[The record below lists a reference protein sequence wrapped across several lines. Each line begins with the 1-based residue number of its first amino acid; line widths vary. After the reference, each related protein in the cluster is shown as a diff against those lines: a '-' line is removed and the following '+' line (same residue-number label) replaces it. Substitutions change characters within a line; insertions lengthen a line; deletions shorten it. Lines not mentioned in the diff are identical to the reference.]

1 MQIYGRVLGARSTET
16 LLLLTLLALAAFVVM
31 AVLDNIRSRIL
42 VRIGSAID
50 RRLSAMLFSA
60 TVRVRINTE
69 DQVRSQAARDLD
81 SLRQGIAG
89 PLTNTVL
96 DLPWSPIFLA
106 AIAMADFWL
115 GFGATVGAL
124 VLLALALMNRRTTRP
139 LLDAS
144 NRAAMRSYALA
155 ESALRNSEV
164 VYALGME
171 GNLNRRWADERSLML
186 LRQEAASNQS
196 GVFTAII
203 KFIRMAIQ
211 VLIIAV
217 SATLVLDGLVGPG
230 VMFAA
235 MLLVSRAL
243 APIERLV
250 GSWQAFVDAR
260 QAFVR
265 LNSLFLAGAS
275 TANATQLPRLT
286 GRVDFEQVSYAPGQ
300 GGPPILRGINVSIRA
315 GETLGIIGPSGAGKS
330 TFLKL
335 AAGIL
340 TASVGTVRLD
350 GADVKTWDRAHLGR
364 FLGYLPQD
372 VELFAGTVSENI
384 ARFDAEADD
393 AAMFQAA
400 RLANVH
406 DLILRLPAGYDTQL
420 GEGGRHSFRRPEATN
435 SDLPG
440 RFTECRDWCFST
452 SPMLISMETARRRCL
467 KR

>member
-1 MQIYGRVLGARSTET
+1 MLGARSAQT

-96 DLPWSPIFLA
+96 DLPWSAICLA

-124 VLLALALMNRRTTRP
+124 VLLALALMNYRTTRP

-171 GNLNRRWADERSLML
+171 GHVNRRWADERSLML

-230 VMFAA
+230 VSCLRPCSSSRGRWRRSSDWWARGRLSSMRVRPSC
-235 MLLVSRAL
+235 VSTHFSS
-243 APIERLV
+243 P
-250 GSWQAFVDAR
+250 
-260 QAFVR
+260 VR
-265 LNSLFLAGAS
+265 L
-275 TANATQLPRLT
+275 RLT
-286 GRVDFEQVSYAPGQ
+286 RRSC
-300 GGPPILRGINVSIRA
+300 RGSR
-315 GETLGIIGPSGAGKS
+315 
-330 TFLKL
+330 
-335 AAGIL
+335 
-340 TASVGTVRLD
+340 
-350 GADVKTWDRAHLGR
+350 DR
-364 FLGYLPQD
+364 
-372 VELFAGTVSENI
+372 
-384 ARFDAEADD
+384 
-393 AAMFQAA
+393 
-400 RLANVH
+400 
-406 DLILRLPAGYDTQL
+406 
-420 GEGGRHSFRRPEATN
+420 
-435 SDLPG
+435 
-440 RFTECRDWCFST
+440 
-452 SPMLISMETARRRCL
+452 
-467 KR
+467 